1 MRSIKLKLLGDLGVR
16 IYHTALHFIHI
27 CVVSCRLVVGKRD
40 DLQLLDLSERIA
52 CPIDIGGACLRFFR
66 YLLRCNRAKF
76 ARNLLL
82 LVFLQDD
89 VKWTELLVFCK
100 FLYARLL
107 ASASIMMWSIRA
119 QHRLAALVTSRLEK
133 FCLVWVLKE
142 ALSSDFAYGV
152 FIWIFPTRDA
162 KWVYEGLLFSF

>member
-27 CVVSCRLVVGKRD
+27 CVVSCRLIVGKRD

-66 YLLRCNRAKF
+66 YLLRCNRAEF

-100 FLYARLL
+100 FLNARLL
-107 ASASIMMWSIRA
+107 TSASITAARPRA
-119 QHRLAALVTSRLEK
+119 PRTSFTPVTLPYPSVSMR
-133 FCLVWVLKE
+133 
-142 ALSSDFAYGV
+142 G
-152 FIWIFPTRDA
+152 
-162 KWVYEGLLFSF
+162 FSAP